1 MRRIAKSPSW
11 WTTRWI
17 AVLALLALVA
27 SACGGGNG
35 DDGGGGAEAPQ
46 ATAAAEV
53 AEPDDSDDDRAEPVE
68 EPDAESD
75 APVVD
80 EDEPAP
86 EVPDEPE
93 DDATPEPTPEPIVL
107 TDSFRGVTSEAIL
120 IGHSSI
126 DFEKLNAD
134 FGLDLPYQNFGPP
147 FLALVDWY
155 NEQGGVLGRRLE
167 VVSELFL
174 PVGAT
179 TAEAAC
185 LKLTEDVQVFA
196 VLNGFAGPG
205 AEQVNTCV
213 TELHDTILVGG
224 LPTPEQAAAAGGLWV
239 SPQMSLERRNTAMVS
254 ILDQTGR
261 IDDLSPVMIIGAHPE
276 QQALVDGIA
285 EDLRAAGA
293 DVPVVGVVTTTG
305 DQFATQ
311 AEMDVYVERAR
322 SDGVVSILLTGE
334 DNYRNTHLWNI
345 APEFVY
351 LIGNGDRLADWQREP
366 PDGLQSGTMVLTAR
380 GGPSPMEDPRILHCI
395 DVIEDALGIEVLPLE
410 ELDEGDIQ
418 HWAGMLNACRDLA
431 VFVQIA
437 EAAGP
442 DLTNESWVA
451 ALDNVPNLSV
461 PGVEFASINSDK
473 VDAADELFLVEYDF
487 DARAFIELAGPI
499 DIG

>member
-1 MRRIAKSPSW
+1 MKDGKRKASALP
-11 WTTRWI
+11 RW
-17 AVLALLALVA
+17 VLVLLALALVA
-27 SACGGGNG
+27 GACGGGND
-35 DDGGGGAEAPQ
+35 DDGDAGAEAPQ
-46 ATAAAEV
+46 PTAAETAPEPADTDGE
-53 AEPDDSDDDRAEPVE
+53 AEPAPT
-68 EPDAESD
+68 ESD
-75 APVVD
+75 P
-80 EDEPAP
+80 DEPAP
-86 EVPDEPE
+86 AQTQEEPAEAEAPAPEEAPE
-93 DDATPEPTPEPIVL
+93 DTPEPIVL

-185 LKLTEDVQVFA
+185 LKLTEDQQVFA
-196 VLNGFAGPG
+196 VINGFAGPG

-213 TELHDTILVGG
+213 TELYDTILVGG
-224 LPTPEQAAAAGGLWV
+224 LPTPEQAEASGGLWV

-254 ILDQTGR
+254 ILEQTGR
-261 IDDLSPVMIIGAHPE
+261 IDDLSPVMIIGSHPE
-276 QQALVDGIA
+276 QQPLVDGIA
-285 EDLRAAGA
+285 DELRAAGA
-293 DVPVVGVVTTTG
+293 EVPVVGVVTTTG
-305 DQFATQ
+305 DQAATQ

-322 SDGVVSILLTGE
+322 SDGVKSILLTGE
-334 DNYRNTHLWNI
+334 ENYRNTHLWNT

-366 PDGLQSGTMVLTAR
+366 PEGLQSGIMVLTAR
-380 GGPSPMEDPRILHCI
+380 GGPSPMEDARILHCI
-395 DVIEDALGIEVLPLE
+395 DVIEAALGIEILPPE

-418 HWAGMLNACRDLA
+418 HWAGMINACRDLSM
-431 VFVQIA
+431 FVQIA
-437 EAAGP
+437 EAAGA

-451 ALDNVPNLSV
+451 ALDNVPDISV
-461 PGVEFASINSDK
+461 PGVAFASISSSK
-473 VDAADELFLVEYDF
+473 VDAADELYLVEYDF

-499 DIG
+499 DVG

>member
-1 MRRIAKSPSW
+1 MKKETQSPSW

-17 AVLALLALVA
+17 ALLVAFALVA
-27 SACGGGNG
+27 AACGSGNDDDEGGE
-35 DDGGGGAEAPQ
+35 APAPQ
-46 ATAAAEV
+46 ATEAAPAPEPAETDGE
-53 AEPDDSDDDRAEPVE
+53 A
-68 EPDAESD
+68 
-75 APVVD
+75 
-80 EDEPAP
+80 EPAP
-86 EVPDEPE
+86 AESEPDESAPAPTQEPAETEAPAPE
-93 DDATPEPTPEPIVL
+93 EEPEATPEPIVL

-134 FGLDLPYQNFGPP
+134 FGLDVPYQNFGPP

-174 PVGAT
+174 PVGPT

-224 LPTPEQAAAAGGLWV
+224 LPNPEQAAAAGGLWV

-254 ILDQTGR
+254 ILEQTGR

-276 QQALVDGIA
+276 QQSLVDGIA
-285 EDLRAAGA
+285 EELRAAGA
-293 DVPVVGVVTTTG
+293 EVPVVGVVTTTG

-311 AEMDVYVERAR
+311 VEMDVYVERAR
-322 SDGVVSILLTGE
+322 SDGVVSILLAGE
-334 DNYRNTHLWNI
+334 DNYRNTHLWNT

-366 PDGLQSGTMVLTAR
+366 PDGLQSVTSVLTAR

-395 DVIEDALGIEVLPLE
+395 DVIENALGIEVLPLE
-410 ELDEGDIQ
+410 ELGEDDIQ

-431 VFVQIA
+431 LFVQIA

-442 DLTNESWVA
+442 DLTNEAWVA
-451 ALDNVPNLSV
+451 ALDNVPDISV
-461 PGVEFASINSDK
+461 PGVEFASLSSEK

-499 DIG
+499 DVG

>member
-1 MRRIAKSPSW
+1 MTKGKQWASA
-11 WTTRWI
+11 TMLRWI
-17 AVLALLALVA
+17 AVLMAVALVA
-27 SACGGGNG
+27 GACGGDN
-35 DDGGGGAEAPQ
+35 DDDEGGEAAAPQ
-46 ATAAAEV
+46 ATAAAS
-53 AEPDDSDDDRAEPVE
+53 ASEPADSDG
-68 EPDAESD
+68 DA
-75 APVVD
+75 
-80 EDEPAP
+80 EPAP
-86 EVPDEPE
+86 AESEPE
-93 DDATPEPTPEPIVL
+93 ETASAPTQEPADTEGPAPEAAPEAAPEPIVL

-179 TAEAAC
+179 TAEEAC

-224 LPTPEQAAAAGGLWV
+224 LPTPEQAEAAGGLWV

-254 ILDQTGR
+254 ILEQTGR
-261 IDDLSPVMIIGAHPE
+261 IEDLSPVMIIGAHPE

-285 EDLRAAGA
+285 DDLRAAGA
-293 DVPVVGVVTTTG
+293 EVPVVGVVTTTG

-311 AEMDVYVERAR
+311 AEMDVYIERAR
-322 SDGVVSILLTGE
+322 SDGIVSILLTGE
-334 DNYRNTHLWNI
+334 DEYRNVHLWNT

-351 LIGNGDRLADWQREP
+351 LIGNGDRLADWQREQ

-395 DVIEDALGIEVLPLE
+395 DVIEAALGIEILPLE
-410 ELDEGDIQ
+410 QLGEDDIQ
-418 HWAGMLNACRDLA
+418 HWAGMINACRDLA
-431 VFVQIA
+431 MFVQIA

-442 DLTNESWVA
+442 DLTNDSWVA
-451 ALDNVPNLSV
+451 ALDNVPDLSV
-461 PGVEFASINSDK
+461 PGVQFASLSANK

-487 DARAFIELAGPI
+487 DTRAFIELAGPL
-499 DIG
+499 DVG